1 MSAKGAWA
9 RKGGA
14 ELFPQKAPASEKQQ
28 PPSTSVPK
36 PAAPK
41 PAAPKVVSSKPSKN
55 VNNATVSQQSVAKT
69 VNEDANAESL
79 AMFFVSEQ
87 KFSESN
93 IPRTIANWNAYLTD
107 LWERLRRDNVECS
120 ASLKGFVRE
129 RFEEII
135 GWTGTEFVASQV
147 ISSRQLEILFG
158 VLLKHLSNAQN
169 YESNSV
175 VDTDVSFTVGTVKE
189 KKIVVPNLKIEV
201 LDSNKSDDRPAKSQE
216 NGKPSNYH
224 ERKGRGR
231 QSRGRSSNGNRS
243 SNNAGGGA
251 HSPGVQFTGKVT
263 RWGSQGFGFIKPD
276 DGGEDL
282 HVNSSDLVG
291 DYNALIVGRRVV
303 FTKRFNERARKYKA
317 CRVSGEACTTTN
329 TSSRGHQRRP
339 RRRHHHRGGSGDYGD
354 SNNSGGG
361 SGSSSGNFGSNGVS
375 NVGVGFNV
383 GSGGYG
389 GVPYA
394 GVHYGGVP
402 YTFGAFPAGGH
413 FGYGGGV
420 QMPLSP
426 TGAPG
431 YGSPPYGGMNYG
443 GPPISPVTPNPAHLG
458 GSPTSESV
466 TNAGATAGPVST
478 DDAAPPAPAAP

>member
-28 PPSTSVPK
+28 LPSAPKAAVPK
-36 PAAPK
+36 AAAPK
-41 PAAPKVVSSKPSKN
+41 SVNSKSSENMNS
-55 VNNATVSQQSVAKT
+55 AIVSQQET
-69 VNEDANAESL
+69 VNEDVNAESL
-79 AMFFVSEQ
+79 ATFFVSEQ
-87 KFSESN
+87 KFSV
-93 IPRTIANWNAYLTD
+93 PRTIENWNAYLTD
-107 LWERLRRDNVECS
+107 LWERLRRDNGECS
-120 ASLKGFVRE
+120 ISLKAFVRE

-147 ISSRQLEILFG
+147 ISPRQLEILFG
-158 VLLKHLSNAQN
+158 VLLNHLSEAQN
-169 YESNSV
+169 YESNFV
-175 VDTDVSFTVGTVKE
+175 VDTNVSLTVGTTKE
-189 KKIVVPNLKIEV
+189 KKLAIPNLQIEV
-201 LDSNKSDDRPAKSQE
+201 LDSNKSDRPAKSQE
-216 NGKPSNYH
+216 GGKSSNHH

-231 QSRGRSSNGNRS
+231 QSRGRGSNGNRS
-243 SNNAGGGA
+243 SNNSGGGT

-329 TSSRGHQRRP
+329 TSSRSHQRRP
-339 RRRHHHRGGSGDYGD
+339 RRRHHRGGNGGYGD
-354 SNNSGGG
+354 NNNGGGG
-361 SGSSSGNFGSNGVS
+361 SGNGNGNYGSNSV
-375 NVGVGFNV
+375 NNAGVGFSV

-402 YTFGAFPAGGH
+402 YSFGAFPGGGH

-420 QMPLSP
+420 QMPPISP

-443 GPPISPVTPNPAHLG
+443 GPPISPVTPNPNQLAGSSAESSTAAGTAG
-458 GSPTSESV
+458 GPISSDDPAPTS
-466 TNAGATAGPVST
+466 
-478 DDAAPPAPAAP
+478 PAAP